1 MTDTKLLDSVS
12 MTLNPEDNGGES
24 VTLTVDIY
32 DNGDAAAG
40 LPDGIFTLGS
50 VSLQSY
56 GNAASI
62 TLPNVSPE
70 FLRKFADELEAKLAA
85 VEASFN

>member
-1 MTDTKLLDSVS
+1 MTDTKKLDSVI
-12 MTLNPEDNGGES
+12 MELNPEDNGGES
-24 VTLTVDIY
+24 VTLTADIH

-40 LPDGIFTLGS
+40 LPNGLFVLS
-50 VSLQSY
+50 HVSLESY
-56 GNAASI
+56 GNSATI